1 MRYKWR
7 TVFLSG
13 PLRQKKHALANR
25 WYCIAL
31 LSVVFFLSAYN
42 RCADNSAAADEQ
54 KCVPQNEIAAVTG
67 FWRGS
72 ISQIVGLV
80 ARLRR
85 RTRCGNF
92 NSGLLIATD
101 GAFLVFGASRGCG
114 GFLIIC
120 YGICHGIVCTGFIFF
135 DCFRSIY
142 DQCAVVLRGLND
154 GYSMAVSGHIRKRDV
169 YISCVRLLSFI
180 NLHLRSIGNISGF
193 IHRQG

>member
-31 LSVVFFLSAYN
+31 LSVVLFLSAYN
-42 RCADNSAAADEQ
+42 RCADNSTAADEQ
-54 KCVPQNEIAAVTG
+54 KCAPQNEIAAVTG

-72 ISQIVGLV
+72 ISGLVGLV

-101 GAFLVFGASRGCG
+101 GAFLVLGASRGCG
-114 GFLIIC
+114 GFLI
-120 YGICHGIVCTGFIFF
+120 
-135 DCFRSIY
+135 SITHLKL
-142 DQCAVVLRGLND
+142 CA
-154 GYSMAVSGHIRKRDV
+154 AVSFLSPQGH
-169 YISCVRLLSFI
+169 SCQWLSASDFQ
-180 NLHLRSIGNISGF
+180 SAP
-193 IHRQG
+193 